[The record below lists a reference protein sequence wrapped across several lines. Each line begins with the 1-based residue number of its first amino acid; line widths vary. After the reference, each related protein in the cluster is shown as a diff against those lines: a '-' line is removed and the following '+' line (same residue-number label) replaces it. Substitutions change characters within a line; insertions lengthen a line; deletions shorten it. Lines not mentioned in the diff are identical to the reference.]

1 MSQKVTG
8 DTIFG
13 ESIIPS
19 SQIFLIRKNV
29 FATVNRKPTVQGH
42 VLVCAKRE
50 VPKIQDLT

>member
-1 MSQKVTG
+1 MSQKVAG

-29 FATVNRKPTVQGH
+29 FATVNRKPTV
-42 VLVCAKRE
+42 
-50 VPKIQDLT
+50 